1 MVADYES
8 TVAISNP
15 VDQRNLLSLSFEAF
29 LKKYCCHN
37 TSRTQ
42 TQIMNGSPFSA
53 YSLLRFFLTSLLS
66 EKGGLIRRTYH
77 EDFVLVRSV
86 FQLKSYLKKSIK
98 ICFLRGYGAEVDA
111 VHGLF

>member
-15 VDQRNLLSLSFEAF
+15 VDQINLLSLSFEAF

-53 YSLLRFFLTSLLS
+53 YSLLRFFSTSLLS
-66 EKGGLIRRTYH
+66 EKGRLIRRTYH
-77 EDFVLVRSV
+77 EDFVLV
-86 FQLKSYLKKSIK
+86 QLKSYLKKSIK

>member
-15 VDQRNLLSLSFEAF
+15 VDQINLLSLSFEAF

-53 YSLLRFFLTSLLS
+53 YSLLRFFSTSLLS
-66 EKGGLIRRTYH
+66 EKGTLIRRTRMRILFWL
-77 EDFVLVRSV
+77 DQF
-86 FQLKSYLKKSIK
+86 FNLKAI
-98 ICFLRGYGAEVDA
+98 
-111 VHGLF
+111 